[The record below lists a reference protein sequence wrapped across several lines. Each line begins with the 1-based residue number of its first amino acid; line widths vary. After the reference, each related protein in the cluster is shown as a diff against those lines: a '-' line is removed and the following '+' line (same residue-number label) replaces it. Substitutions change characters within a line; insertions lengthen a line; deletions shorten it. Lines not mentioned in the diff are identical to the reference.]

1 MMKVTVSFASQ
12 RMEDCIFRAILE
24 YVVVTNHLWRSQ
36 RSGAELARQQC
47 IVIEKEQIS
56 EV

>member
-24 YVVVTNHLWRSQ
+24 YDVVTNHLWRSQ

-47 IVIEKEQIS
+47 LVIEKEQIS